1 MGGIFGV
8 ASKSSCTLDLFF
20 GTDYHS
26 HLGTRRGGMA
36 SGMVKTALRVQFTTS
51 RTHRFVP
58 NLMEI

>member
-8 ASKSSCTLDLFF
+8 ASKSSCTLDYFSEL
-20 GTDYHS
+20 TITLILEH
-26 HLGTRRGGMA
+26 A
-36 SGMVKTALRVQFTTS
+36 EVVWQCMVKTALRVQFTTS